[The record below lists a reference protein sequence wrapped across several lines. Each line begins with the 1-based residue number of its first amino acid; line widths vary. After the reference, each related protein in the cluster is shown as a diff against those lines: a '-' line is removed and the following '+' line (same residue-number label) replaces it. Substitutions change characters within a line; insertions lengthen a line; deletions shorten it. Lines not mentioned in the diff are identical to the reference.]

1 MVGSIE
7 ALTKMAASCDYSSTI
22 LLNLINDLLDMAK
35 AENNSFSMSNGLFSV
50 EQALK
55 EALSNLEFLAVSK

>member
-1 MVGSIE
+1 
-7 ALTKMAASCDYSSTI
+7 MAASCDYSSTI